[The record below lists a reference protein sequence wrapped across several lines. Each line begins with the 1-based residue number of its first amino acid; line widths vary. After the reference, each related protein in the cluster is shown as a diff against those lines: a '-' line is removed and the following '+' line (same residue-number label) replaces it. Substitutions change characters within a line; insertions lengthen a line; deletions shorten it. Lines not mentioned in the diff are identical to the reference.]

1 MEEENK
7 KSLSMTQ
14 LTGTFLIGAV
24 GMLILTLYL
33 VRRLDK
39 E

>member
-1 MEEENK
+1 MENENK
-7 KSLSMTQ
+7 KSLNMTQ

-33 VRRLDK
+33 VRKLDK